1 MRPLA
6 LGVIKGKLRITT
18 RKSITGIMAKKPA
31 STANTP
37 AAPQRRR
44 RGFEAA
50 SGLLNTQIRKV
61 GEARGF
67 AVSRLLT
74 HWPEIAGA
82 ELAACC
88 RPVKVSYGRGGLG
101 ATLTL
106 LTTGA
111 AGPMLQ
117 MRLPALREKVNA
129 CYGYNAIARIAL
141 TQTAPTGFAEGQAEF
156 TPAPKPAPK
165 APDPHVMHQAKAV
178 ADGVH
183 DDGLRTALER
193 LAGNVLSKAANNKGH
208 H

>member
-1 MRPLA
+1 
-6 LGVIKGKLRITT
+6 
-18 RKSITGIMAKKPA
+18 MAKKPPQKTQ
-31 STANTP
+31 SP
-37 AAPQRRR
+37 AAQAPRRR

-74 HWPEIAGA
+74 HWAEIAGP

-129 CYGYNAIARIAL
+129 CYGYNAIARISL
-141 TQTAPTGFAEGQAEF
+141 TQTAPMGFADGQAAF
-156 TPAPKPAPK
+156 TPAPQPAPK
-165 APDPHVMHQAKAV
+165 APDPQILRQAKAV

-193 LAGNVLSKAANNKGH
+193 LAGNVLSRASHNKGQT
-208 H
+208 